1 MLPQL
6 ILQSSAR
13 LLAGQ
18 VRPGLGDG
26 AAGDGGEAGDG
37 EAGDDEAGDGEA
49 GDGEAGDGV
58 VGDGGAAGDGA
69 GPEVGEG
76 PIEAYGTVYVAG
88 PGANNLNV

>member
-37 EAGDDEAGDGEA
+37 EAGD
-49 GDGEAGDGV
+49 GV
-58 VGDGGAAGDGA
+58 VGDGGAAGDGAAGDGAAGDGA